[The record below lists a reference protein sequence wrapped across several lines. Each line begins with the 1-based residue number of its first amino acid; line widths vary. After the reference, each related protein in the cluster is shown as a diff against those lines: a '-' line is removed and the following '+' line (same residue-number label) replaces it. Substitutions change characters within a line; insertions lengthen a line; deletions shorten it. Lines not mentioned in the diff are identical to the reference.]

1 MSVRVGGFVFAVIC
15 PSLFCVVDMS
25 VNMAGLR
32 ICSGPPGGAKS
43 ADSFSC
49 FLGSGKR
56 RRVTD
61 ERVLRLPL
69 EFG

>member
-43 ADSFSC
+43 ADSFLLFSRIREEEE
-49 FLGSGKR
+49 SNR
-56 RRVTD
+56 
-61 ERVLRLPL
+61 
-69 EFG
+69 